1 MQKIFLK
8 PGRDASVR
16 RFHPWV
22 FSGAIARSPGS
33 LADGDW
39 VRVCAASGE
48 VLAVGHYH
56 DGSISVKI
64 QAFGDL
70 PAAPGAAFFS
80 QKIQAALGLRRTAGL
95 IGRADTNCF
104 RLIHGEGDGM
114 GGLIVDVYGDTA
126 VAQCHSIGMHRDL
139 EAIAAALRTLP
150 ELGLRRVY
158 SKSADTLP
166 ARYASEHA
174 PNGYVWQTP
183 DSEGEPDEAVIG
195 ENGILFKVNWAEG
208 QKTGFFLDQRDNRA
222 LLSRYASGRSVLN
235 TFCYTGGF
243 SCYALAAGAA
253 LVHSVDVS
261 AKAIA
266 LTEENMRLNA
276 GQGEHASYAADTLRF
291 LKECDRQYDLVVTD
305 PPAFAKTVAK
315 RHNAVQGYKRL
326 NAAALRV
333 VKPGGLLFAFSCSQV
348 IDRALFQDT
357 IVAAALESG
366 REACVL
372 HHLSQGADHPVNL
385 FHPEGSYLKGLAIV
399 VR

>member
-1 MQKIFLK
+1 MRPHLVFMQKIFLK

-22 FSGAIARSPGS
+22 FSGAIARSLGQ

-39 VRVCAASGE
+39 VRVCDASGE

-56 DGSISVKI
+56 EGSISVKI

-70 PAAPGAAFFS
+70 PAAPGATFFS
-80 QKIQAALGLRRTAGL
+80 KKILAALELRRTAGL

-114 GGLIVDVYGDTA
+114 GGLIVDIYGDTA

-139 EAIAAALRTLP
+139 ESVAAALRSIP
-150 ELGLRRVY
+150 ELGLRRIY

-166 ARYASEHA
+166 ARYAAERA
-174 PNGYVWQTP
+174 PNGYVWQEP
-183 DSEGEPDEAVIG
+183 GCEGEPDEAVVS
-195 ENGILFKVNWAEG
+195 ENGVLFKLNWAEG

-243 SCYALAAGAA
+243 SCYALSAGAS

-261 AKAIA
+261 AKAIV

-276 GQGEHASYAADTLRF
+276 GKGEHASYAAD
-291 LKECDRQYDLVVTD
+291 
-305 PPAFAKTVAK
+305 
-315 RHNAVQGYKRL
+315 
-326 NAAALRV
+326 
-333 VKPGGLLFAFSCSQV
+333 
-348 IDRALFQDT
+348 
-357 IVAAALESG
+357 
-366 REACVL
+366 ACV
-372 HHLSQGADHPVNL
+372 
-385 FHPEGSYLKGLAIV
+385 F
-399 VR
+399 